1 MVGILLRKRYKMVFL
16 TIFGL
21 DLNTFGTWWWVLFI
35 LSVWACAMPCSVTIL
50 ANISN
55 LL

>member
-21 DLNTFGTWWWVLFI
+21 DLKIIWYLVVGTFHTECMGMGNAL
-35 LSVWACAMPCSVTIL
+35 
-50 ANISN
+50 
-55 LL
+55 